1 MAITYDSKSALA
13 IVAKGDENFELQSWS
28 LTEYNMNFDIKFEGT
43 YLKMNLIE
51 QNNAGSK
58 FAVAYQ
64 DNGEFYVSVVNNKG
78 EELDNVKIT

>member
-1 MAITYDSKSALA
+1 MAITYDSKSCLA
-13 IVAKGDENFELQSWS
+13 VVAKGDEHFELQSWS
-28 LTEYNMNFDIKFEGT
+28 LTEYNMNFNIKFEGT
-43 YLKMNLIE
+43 YVKMNLIE

-64 DNGEFYVSVVNNKG
+64 DNGEFYVSVVSNKG

>member
-28 LTEYNMNFDIKFEGT
+28 LTEYSMDFSIKFEGT

>member
-64 DNGEFYVSVVNNKG
+64 DNGEFYVSVINNKG